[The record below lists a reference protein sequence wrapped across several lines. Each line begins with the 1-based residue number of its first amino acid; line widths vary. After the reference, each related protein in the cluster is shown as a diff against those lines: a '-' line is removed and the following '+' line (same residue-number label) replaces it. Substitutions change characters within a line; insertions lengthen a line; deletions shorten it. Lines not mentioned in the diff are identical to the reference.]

1 MKIAVGQI
9 KQAVLKCRA
18 QDKLTYVFAQGSVEV
33 PLSKGRQLP
42 QSRFFYSGADE
53 GVQLSYE
60 IISGVDFSNL
70 IAIDILK
77 GSTFAENCCCLE
89 NTDKVVADY
98 IHSSSCSLRENQ

>member
-18 QDKLTYVFAQGSVEV
+18 QDKLTYFFTQGSVEV
-33 PLSKGRQLP
+33 SVSKGRQLP
-42 QSRFFYSGADE
+42 KSRFFHSGADE
-53 GVQLSYE
+53 GVQLYYE
-60 IISGVDFSNL
+60 KIISRVDFLNL

-98 IHSSSCSLRENQ
+98 IHSSTL